1 MDTPL
6 EFTITAPA
14 LSSLV
19 LAGLLATGC
28 GSAPAPPSGGPEAQ
42 GPNTSTTKSLERPAP
57 TPSFLPESPA
67 EPMSPPAAAAPAA
80 QDSAR
85 RKPPPE
91 KVPAGKERGA
101 GIGAATSTGGH
112 VNDMAK
118 VVAGM
123 APAFTR
129 CYDIGLGQDSKMAG
143 SVRVTIKIGPKGEV
157 ISAAPA
163 GGDGLSAE
171 VIACVIHV
179 VQAAR
184 FSPPEGGSATITI
197 PLTMG

>member
-1 MDTPL
+1 
-6 EFTITAPA
+6 
-14 LSSLV
+14 
-19 LAGLLATGC
+19 
-28 GSAPAPPSGGPEAQ
+28 
-42 GPNTSTTKSLERPAP
+42 
-57 TPSFLPESPA
+57 
-67 EPMSPPAAAAPAA
+67 MSPPAAADAAPAA
-80 QDSAR
+80 QAPAR
-85 RKPPPE
+85 SNLPP
-91 KVPAGKERGA
+91 KKALAGKERGA

-112 VNDMAK
+112 VNDLAK
-118 VVAGM
+118 AVAGM

-129 CYDIGLGQDSKMAG
+129 CYDIGLGQDPKMAG